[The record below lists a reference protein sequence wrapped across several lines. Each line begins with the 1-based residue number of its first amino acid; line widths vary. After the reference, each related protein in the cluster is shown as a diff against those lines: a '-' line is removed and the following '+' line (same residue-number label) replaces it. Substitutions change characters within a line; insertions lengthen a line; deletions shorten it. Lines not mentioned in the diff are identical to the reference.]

1 MSIVL
6 NTILKMHRCLYKKGS
21 RMGER
26 IAKKIGKGFLWL
38 IKLGFV
44 LLCLLIWWWCI
55 SLAESIIPAFYDQC
69 VYHEFAENFL
79 REKYGEDINVHNER
93 LPLSEL
99 NAGRF
104 MDYEYNFRL
113 HGKKYQFLYYK
124 TGSDDGDFYGDNAQY
139 DEIYQL
145 VDDAID
151 KVRYNSTISGFDR
164 IGWRFSQD
172 VAQPGYAL
180 VMTQKM
186 IDAMFTSKYTG
197 DNLHEF
203 PICIVLYWDK
213 ETAFDGNQKKLEEM
227 YKSVTEDLALYD
239 VACKEI
245 YIYKDGKDYHITE
258 TSKGIKIEED

>member
-1 MSIVL
+1 M
-6 NTILKMHRCLYKKGS
+6 NQKWRNFFW
-21 RMGER
+21 R
-26 IAKKIGKGFLWL
+26 

-44 LLCLLIWWWCI
+44 LLCLLIWGELCI
-55 SLAESIIPAFYDQC
+55 PLAESIIPAFYDQC
-69 VYHEFAENFL
+69 VYHEFAEKFL
-79 REKYGEDINVHNER
+79 REKYGEHINIHNER
-93 LPLSEL
+93 LPLSEA
-99 NAGRF
+99 NAANF
-104 MDYEYNFRL
+104 MDYRYSFKL
-113 HGKKYQFLYYK
+113 HDKTYQFLYDINW
-124 TGSDDGDFYGDNAQY
+124 GNGDVFYGDNAQY

-151 KVRYNSTISGFDR
+151 KVRYNSTISDFDR
-164 IGWRFSQD
+164 IGWRFSQE

-213 ETAFDGNQKKLEEM
+213 ETAFDGNQEKLEEM

-258 TSKGIKIEED
+258 TSEEIKIEAE